1 MHLIFFFF
9 CTCSSSS
16 KKSFSPASWSWWKG
30 IKRRKDTKNKNIWEL
45 GDSPLANLN
54 APLDAPKQKSFL
66 SPTHFPPAAR
76 EERGGEEEEA
86 TPPKNPLTLK
96 WGSLGFISRTWFFFG
111 ASSYFSINRGWKPGD
126 RLSLV
131 GALSVF
137 RNNFGGGLFVWPVWA
152 WRRDFVL
159 PKFRVATKRS
169 PTNCLLKKEIR
180 SPKNGKTIPWLIF
193 CETRS

>member
-1 MHLIFFFF
+1 MHLIFFSFAPAPLHPK
-9 CTCSSSS
+9 SPSARLVDLDGKAS
-16 KKSFSPASWSWWKG
+16 KKK
-30 IKRRKDTKNKNIWEL
+30 RKDTKNKNIWEL

-54 APLDAPKQKSFL
+54 APLDALKQKSFL
-66 SPTHFPPAAR
+66 SQTHFPPAAR

-86 TPPKNPLTLK
+86 TVPKNPLTLK

-111 ASSYFSINRGWKPGD
+111 GSSYFSINRGWKPGD

-137 RNNFGGGLFVWPVWA
+137 RNNFGGSLFVWPVWA

-159 PKFRVATKRS
+159 PNLGS
-169 PTNCLLKKEIR
+169 PPRDLPQIAFFKKEMR
-180 SPKNGKTIPWLIF
+180 SPKNGKTIL
-193 CETRS
+193 